1 MMKEVLRAFAVGVS
15 FAVGVFFGGV
25 ICYGGYRLYKYYKEQ
40 NETKEKDIFAEKLKA
55 KEAQSQKLKDLI
67 ANQTYVELL
76 TTKELTSWFKE
87 NKNRVA
93 ANAQMIIT
101 TPTVENMRGLGYPAE
116 TDLDA
121 ETNIVQLFYDEES
134 GKALLIRLVNYAGID
149 SNLQAKLIENEGMI
163 VVTE

>member
-1 MMKEVLRAFAVGVS
+1 MMKEVLACAGGVVVGV
-15 FAVGVFFGGV
+15 A
-25 ICYGGYRLYKYYKEQ
+25 ICYGGYRLYKYYKSQ
-40 NETKEKDIFAEKLKA
+40 NEEKEKDIFAEKLKA
-55 KEAQSQKLKDLI
+55 KEVQCQKLKDLI

-76 TTKELTSWFKE
+76 TTKELTNWFKE

-93 ANAQMIIT
+93 TSAQMIIT

-116 TDLDA
+116 TALDA

-134 GKALLIRLVNYAGID
+134 GNALLIRLVNYTDID

>member
-1 MMKEVLRAFAVGVS
+1 MMKEVFACAGGVII
-15 FAVGVFFGGV
+15 GVV

-40 NETKEKDIFAEKLKA
+40 NETKETDAFAEKLKI
-55 KEAQSQKLKDLI
+55 KEAQNQKLRDLI

-76 TTKELTSWFKE
+76 TAKELTGWFKE

-93 ANAQMIIT
+93 TGAQMIIT

-121 ETNIVQLFYDEES
+121 DTNIVQLFYDEETGS
-134 GKALLIRLVNYAGID
+134 ALLVRLVNYTDID

>member
-1 MMKEVLRAFAVGVS
+1 MIKEVLICVGSV
-15 FAVGVFFGGV
+15 AAGVA
-25 ICYGGYRLYKYYKEQ
+25 ICYGGYRLYKYYRKHKEV
-40 NETKEKDIFAEKLKA
+40 KEDQSKKLD
-55 KEAQSQKLKDLI
+55 DLI
-67 ANQTYVELL
+67 ANQIYVESL

-93 ANAQMIIT
+93 MSARMMII

-116 TDLDA
+116 TNLDVD
-121 ETNIVQLFYDEES
+121 TNIVQLFYDEES
-134 GKALLIRLVNYAGID
+134 GSELLIRLVNYTDID

>member
-1 MMKEVLRAFAVGVS
+1 MMKEVLACAGGVVVGV
-15 FAVGVFFGGV
+15 A
-25 ICYGGYRLYKYYKEQ
+25 ICYGGYRLYKYYKSH
-40 NETKEKDIFAEKLKA
+40 NEEKEKDVFAEKLKT
-55 KEAQSQKLKDLI
+55 KEIQCQKLKDLI

-76 TTKELTSWFKE
+76 TAKELTNWFKE

-93 ANAQMIIT
+93 TSAQMIIT

-116 TDLDA
+116 TDLDT
-121 ETNIVQLFYDEES
+121 ETNIVQLFYDEELGS
-134 GKALLIRLVNYAGID
+134 ALSIRLVNYTDID

>member
-1 MMKEVLRAFAVGVS
+1 MMKEVLACAGVVVGV
-15 FAVGVFFGGV
+15 A
-25 ICYGGYRLYKYYKEQ
+25 ICYGGYRLYKYYKSQ
-40 NETKEKDIFAEKLKA
+40 NEDKEKDAFAEKLKE

-76 TTKELTSWFKE
+76 TTKELTNWFKE

-93 ANAQMIIT
+93 TSAQMIIT

-116 TDLDA
+116 TDLDT

-134 GKALLIRLVNYAGID
+134 GNALLVRLVNYTDID